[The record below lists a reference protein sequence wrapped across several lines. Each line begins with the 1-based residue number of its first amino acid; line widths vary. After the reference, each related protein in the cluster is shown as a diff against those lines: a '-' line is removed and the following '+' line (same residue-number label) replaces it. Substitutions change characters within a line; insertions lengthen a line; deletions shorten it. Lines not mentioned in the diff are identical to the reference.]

1 MKRAKKLLILL
12 GVLIVVC
19 AAAFAASKLNPE
31 LNTGND
37 DTDGSAVFTLDA
49 DSVTALSFKY
59 TGTLSFEHDN
69 GTWYSNDDPDFPLD
83 SSRIDRMVSA
93 ISSII
98 ATNANAYL

>member
-1 MKRAKKLLILL
+1 M
-12 GVLIVVC
+12 LIVVC

-59 TGTLSFEHDN
+59 TGSLSFEHDN
-69 GTWYSNDDPDFPLD
+69 GTWYPMTILTFRLTA
-83 SSRIDRMVSA
+83 RA
-93 ISSII
+93 LT
-98 ATNANAYL
+98 AW